1 MRHYPF
7 GKQLTTILMLT
18 TAILWGCGGSGAS
31 GGHTGQQAETS
42 ADPTTDIHTVIV
54 QDDLDGLRRFLES
67 GADLDKED
75 PFGGS
80 SPLITAAIFGR
91 TEMAELLIEAGADLN
106 FQNNDGSTALI
117 SAAFFGHPEIVQL
130 LLNAGADRT
139 IKNKYGATAFDVVAA
154 PFSEVKGTY
163 DLMGQLLAPMGL
175 QLDYAHLEAVRPEI
189 ANLLR

>member
-1 MRHYPF
+1 
-7 GKQLTTILMLT
+7 
-18 TAILWGCGGSGAS
+18 
-31 GGHTGQQAETS
+31 
-42 ADPTTDIHTVIV
+42 
-54 QDDLDGLRRFLES
+54 
-67 GADLDKED
+67 
-75 PFGGS
+75 
-80 SPLITAAIFGR
+80 
-91 TEMAELLIEAGADLN
+91 AELLIEAGADLN